1 MRSKVIA
8 GKFKLGLE
16 QMQRNMS
23 NNNSHVSIALTLNF
37 SKKNLGVLQALLNVK
52 ESVCSNPTSR

>member
-16 QMQRNMS
+16 PLQRNIS
-23 NNNSHVSIALTLNF
+23 NNNSHVSIALTLNLDTL
-37 SKKNLGVLQALLNVK
+37 SVLQVPLNVK
-52 ESVCSNPTSR
+52 KVCL

>member
-16 QMQRNMS
+16 PIKRNIS

-37 SKKNLGVLQALLNVK
+37 NVTPWRFQALLNVK
-52 ESVCSNPTSR
+52 KSVVIQLQDE

>member
-8 GKFKLGLE
+8 GKFKLGFE
-16 QMQRNMS
+16 QMQRIMS

-37 SKKNLGVLQALLNVK
+37 SEKKPWRSSSALK
-52 ESVCSNPTSR
+52 R